1 LTEKPWHARF
11 GNWVQFIVGWAA
23 LTLLFTPEAYLYFYL
38 KRQPIPWRQT
48 FQLTL
53 VNSAIALLFLPAIVW
68 LTRRF
73 PVERKTWPKALAVHI
88 PACLLFSMGHSFLYW
103 TTCYAS
109 NQLGETLFFRFHP
122 NLLTYW
128 AIVGFTEAVDYF
140 ERYKLR
146 ERELADAQLLLLKS
160 QLHPH
165 FLFNSLHTISAMMR
179 EDISAADQMLA
190 RLSDLLRLTI
200 DSIGQ
205 HEVTLKQE
213 LEFVQ
218 KFLEIER
225 IRFQE
230 RILLELNIAP
240 ECLDAMVPSMVL
252 QPLVENSIRHGFGAS
267 VRSGEIRID
276 AKRLHDKLRLTVRDS
291 GKGFAVGMLNGTVQ
305 GLGLANTRRRL
316 EQLYGPEHGLEC
328 INLLTGGAAVSIEL
342 TFHTSALAQ
351 AARDGELI
359 CDEHA
364 SVDSRRRA
372 VGAKTHRYAPQI

>member
-1 LTEKPWHARF
+1 MSAIRCAN
-11 GNWVQFIVGWAA
+11 GNW
-23 LTLLFTPEAYLYFYL
+23 LTH
-38 KRQPIPWRQT
+38 
-48 FQLTL
+48 
-53 VNSAIALLFLPAIVW
+53 N
-68 LTRRF
+68 
-73 PVERKTWPKALAVHI
+73 
-88 PACLLFSMGHSFLYW
+88 C
-103 TTCYAS
+103 CCS
-109 NQLGETLFFRFHP
+109 NLS
-122 NLLTYW
+122 Y
-128 AIVGFTEAVDYF
+128 
-140 ERYKLR
+140 
-146 ERELADAQLLLLKS
+146 S
-160 QLHPH
+160 H

-179 EDISAADQMLA
+179 DDICAADQMLA

-205 HEVTLKQE
+205 HEITLKQE

-218 KFLEIER
+218 KYLEIER

-276 AKRLHDKLRLTVRDS
+276 AKRVHGKLRLTVWDS
-291 GKGFAVGMLNGTVQ
+291 GKGFAVGVVNGTVQ
-305 GLGLANTRRRL
+305 GLGLANTRLRL

-328 INLLTGGAAVSIEL
+328 INLPTGGAAVSIEL

-351 AARDGELI
+351 SAREGELI

-364 SVDSRRRA
+364 SVDSRRRE
-372 VGAKTHRYAPQI
+372 VGAKTNRYAPQI